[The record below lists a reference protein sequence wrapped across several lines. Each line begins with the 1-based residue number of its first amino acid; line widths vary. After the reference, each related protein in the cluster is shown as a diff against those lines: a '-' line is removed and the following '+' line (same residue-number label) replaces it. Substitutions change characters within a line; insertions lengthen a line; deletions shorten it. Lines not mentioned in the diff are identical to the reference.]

1 MSSQHLASGTARVD
15 VAVLGGGLAG
25 LAAALAFGRMGRRVV
40 LLERDPPMEAGDADT
55 LFERWDRAGIPH
67 SVIRTTSSP
76 SPVAFC
82 WRRLRTSS
90 ARLSDSGQW
99 DQLR

>member
-55 LFERWDRAGIPH
+55 LFERWDRAGIAHFRQPH
-67 SVIRTTSSP
+67 NFGPIAALAAACVGP
-76 SPVAFC
+76 
-82 WRRLRTSS
+82 
-90 ARLSDSGQW
+90 
-99 DQLR
+99 